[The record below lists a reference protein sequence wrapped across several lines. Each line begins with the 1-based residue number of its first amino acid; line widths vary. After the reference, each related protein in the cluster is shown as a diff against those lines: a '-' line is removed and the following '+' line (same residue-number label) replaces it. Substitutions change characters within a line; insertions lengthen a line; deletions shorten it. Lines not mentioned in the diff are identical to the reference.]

1 MKYTKKEL
9 YEALESI
16 GSTNLEE
23 ESLVNAITG
32 EKTQLRII
40 DKDRHYFW
48 ILDVNEGQY
57 EVVHQGSLF

>member
-23 ESLVNAITG
+23 ETLVNVMTG
-32 EKTQLRII
+32 EKTKLRII
-40 DKDRHYFW
+40 DKDRNYFW
-48 ILDVNEGQY
+48 VLDVNEGQY
-57 EVVHQGSLF
+57 EVVYQSSFY